1 MNPKNEKPLL
11 FMNVDGVLTSARTYW
26 TPGAGPQE
34 RLDPVALRLLQTFC
48 EKLGAEVYM
57 ASAWSSM
64 MFRTPKDW
72 RALFARCGADIPV
85 VGMLN
90 YEDTDHGDWASAMD
104 YLMVMFPGRPHLL
117 FEDDPVDRDH
127 PNLIE
132 VDAQV
137 GLTTVH
143 LQAAAERLA
152 PGSELADEL
161 ARLNR
166 GFSREKVI
174 SVSVG
179 GSPAL
184 EVHPRD
190 AGKVL
195 DDAGVTLASAKQ

>member
-1 MNPKNEKPLL
+1 MNPENKKPLL

-26 TPGAGPQE
+26 APGAGPQE

-104 YLMVMFPGRPHLL
+104 YLMAMLPGRPHLL

-152 PGSELADEL
+152 PGSKLADEL
-161 ARLNR
+161 AALNR
-166 GFSREKVI
+166 GFSRDKRI
-174 SVSVG
+174 SFSIGRGPATEVPLRDLAKALDGATPVS
-179 GSPAL
+179 
-184 EVHPRD
+184 
-190 AGKVL
+190 
-195 DDAGVTLASAKQ
+195 T